1 MDKVLILKELNE
13 HQKQAAVQTEGPV
26 LIIAGAGSGK
36 TKTIT
41 HRLAYLMAI
50 GISADNIIA
59 LTFTN
64 KAAEEMKNRVANIL
78 ENLDKNDTI
87 PTFSEKI
94 SEKSGFRHPTKNF
107 VGASEPFV
115 GTFHR
120 LGVKILRELWENSK
134 RNRNFAIFDED
145 DSRSLIKKCLEE
157 LSLPKEQFNYGA
169 VREEISRAKSEL
181 INNIEYE
188 KQAFNF
194 FQQNVAKVYHLYEE
208 KLIKSNAFDFD
219 DLLKIPVDIFMS
231 HSDILEKYQDRW
243 KYIMVDEYQD
253 TNTSQYTLIKMLASK
268 YRNLCVVGD
277 DDQSIYSWRQAD
289 FRNFLNFD
297 KDWPDAKIVVLKESY
312 RLTKNILNAAQE
324 IIKNNRWRKEKV
336 LITNNSEGSPV
347 FLVQTKDEM
356 AEADFVVDM
365 IGKMFDTKRYELKDF
380 AVLYRVNAQ
389 SRVLEEAFLKGGI
402 TYDIFAGTKF
412 YERKEIKD
420 LLAYLRISAN
430 PDDLVGLERI
440 LNVPARGIG
449 EKKMDKVFTS
459 SDPKIVWGNL
469 KNLPEANNFVSIIEE
484 MRGLV
489 RIQTVSSILRL
500 ITEKIKYKE
509 YLEATGK
516 QGKERWQNVLEFLRL
531 AEDFD
536 EMKEQGLEKFLE
548 QVALFQEGDNRKRNK
563 NSVQLMT
570 LHSAKGLEFKI
581 VFIVGCEE
589 GILPHSQS
597 QFSEEE
603 IEEERRLAYVG
614 MTRAKQ
620 EVYLVSAFKRR
631 LFGSLTVNPPSRFLA
646 EIPQHLYQIIE
657 TDKNSVNFVDP
668 DYPEIEGI
676 DLS

>member
-41 HRLAYLMAI
+41 HRLAYLMAT

-78 ENLDKNDTI
+78 EKKTLEYDK
-87 PTFSEKI
+87 
-94 SEKSGFRHPTKNF
+94 
-107 VGASEPFV
+107 PFV

-120 LGVKILRELWENSK
+120 LGVKILRELWKFSQ
-134 RNRNFAIFDED
+134 RNKNFAIFDED
-145 DSRSLIKKCLEE
+145 DSRSLIKKCLIE
-157 LSLPKEQFNYGA
+157 LNLPKEQFNYGA

-188 KQAFNF
+188 KQAMNF

-208 KLIKSNAFDFD
+208 KLIKSNGFDFD

-231 HSDILEKYQDRW
+231 HPDILEKYQNRW

-297 KDWPDAKIVVLKESY
+297 KDWPDTKIVVLKESY
-312 RLTKNILNAAQE
+312 RLTKNILKAAQE
-324 IIKNNRWRKEKV
+324 IIRNNQWRKEKV

-365 IGKMFDTKRYELKDF
+365 IDKMLDTKRYELKDF

-389 SRVLEEAFLKGGI
+389 SRVLEEAFLKHGI
-402 TYDIFAGTKF
+402 AYDIFAGTKF

-459 SDPKIVWGNL
+459 SDPKIVWANL
-469 KNLPEANNFVSIIEE
+469 KNLPEANNFVGIIEE
-484 MRGLV
+484 MRKLV
-489 RIQTVSSILRL
+489 KVQTVSSILRL

-548 QVALFQEGDNRKRNK
+548 QVALFQEGDSHKRNK

-620 EVYLVSAFKRR
+620 EVYLVLAFKRR
-631 LFGSLTVNPPSRFLA
+631 LFGSLTVNPPSRFLG

-657 TDKNSVNFVDP
+657 TDRNSVDFADP

-676 DLS
+676 DLDS

>member
-1 MDKVLILKELNE
+1 MDKCSILKELNE
-13 HQKQAAVQTEGPV
+13 NQKQAAVQTEGPV

-50 GISADNIIA
+50 GISADNVIA

-78 ENLDKNDTI
+78 EKKTLEYDK
-87 PTFSEKI
+87 
-94 SEKSGFRHPTKNF
+94 
-107 VGASEPFV
+107 PFV

-120 LGVKILRELWENSK
+120 LGVKILRELWQKAN
-134 RNRNFAIFDED
+134 RNRSFVIFDED
-145 DSRSLIKKCLEE
+145 DSRSLIKKCLIE
-157 LSLPKEQFNYGA
+157 LNLPKEQFNYGA

-181 INNIEYE
+181 INFENYKKE
-188 KQAFNF
+188 ALNF
-194 FQQNVAKVYHLYEE
+194 FQENVAKVYELYEK
-208 KLIKSNAFDFD
+208 KLTESNAFDFD
-219 DLLKIPVDIFMS
+219 DLIKIPVEILRDN
-231 HSDILEKYQDRW
+231 SDILEKYQEQW

-324 IIKNNRWRKEKV
+324 VIKNNQWRKEKV

-347 FLVQTKDEM
+347 FLVQTKNEM
-356 AEADFVVDM
+356 AEADFVVSM
-365 IGKMFDTKRYELKDF
+365 IDKMLDTKRYELRDF

-389 SRVLEEAFLKGGI
+389 SRVLEEAFLRWGI
-402 TYDIFAGTKF
+402 AYDIFAGTKF

-420 LLAYLRISAN
+420 LLAYLRFLVN
-430 PDDLVGLERI
+430 PGDLVSLERI
-440 LNVPARGIG
+440 LNVPSRGIG
-449 EKKMDKVFTS
+449 EKKMERVFTFNDS
-459 SDPKIVWGNL
+459 KIVWENL
-469 KNLPEANNFVSIIEE
+469 KNLSEANNFVEIIEE
-484 MRGLV
+484 LRKIIRV
-489 RIQTVSSILRL
+489 QSVSVILRL

-536 EMKEQGLEKFLE
+536 EFKEQSLEKFLE
-548 QVALFQEGDNRKRNK
+548 QVALFQEADSKKRDKNK
-563 NSVQLMT
+563 VQLMT

-603 IEEERRLAYVG
+603 LEEERRLTYVG

-620 EVYLVSAFKRR
+620 EVYLVLAFKRR

-646 EIPQHLYQIIE
+646 EIPQHLYQLIE
-657 TDKNSVNFVDP
+657 TDSDSVDFADP

-676 DLS
+676 DLDS